1 MKDLAIRDD
10 MAPTV
15 SLLYSAAEENMTRLF
30 SIVNHMTLE
39 QLDYKGR
46 SKTKNSTAQLLHHI
60 ANVDM
65 RWVWRIK
72 ENRIPEHIIKLY
84 GPMISENGCL
94 PEVKGQPLHY
104 YLNRLQHVLTELRD
118 VCVTLKEADVNREL
132 SYDKDTATI
141 RWGIWHMADHNR
153 YHQAHI
159 EALKAEW
166 RKDITENAL

>member
-60 ANVDM
+60 ANVD
-65 RWVWRIK
+65 ID
-72 ENRIPEHIIKLY
+72 
-84 GPMISENGCL
+84 GCG
-94 PEVKGQPLHY
+94 V
-104 YLNRLQHVLTELRD
+104 
-118 VCVTLKEADVNREL
+118 
-132 SYDKDTATI
+132 
-141 RWGIWHMADHNR
+141 
-153 YHQAHI
+153 
-159 EALKAEW
+159 
-166 RKDITENAL
+166 